1 LLGRQIGARQT
12 ANSKPPEPI
21 ITMGQSETLSS
32 QQSDHI
38 YYTLFYGCT
47 PLLRLSAITANR
59 AIMLRVGNH
68 ILEPNQ
74 TRMF

>member
-1 LLGRQIGARQT
+1 
-12 ANSKPPEPI
+12 
-21 ITMGQSETLSS
+21 MGQSETLSS